1 MKLISLEDFRDIYIK
16 LYQRGFSFLSS
27 KFSLDKNQRTK
38 SAFNTNMLQSSN
50 WWIIPAVRK
59 RWNFLITGN
68 ENKTYEELITDYFKN
83 AGKKKM
89 ISLGSGVCSH
99 EIRLAELNPNWE
111 IHCYDF
117 ADELLKKAKE
127 ISDEKGLQN
136 IFFHAENVLK
146 TQIPK
151 ETYDIVFFH
160 QSLHHF
166 DDIKNFIRE
175 FVKKILKKEGHLI
188 INEFVGKNRLQFDK
202 TQIQH
207 INKAIKMIPKKLR
220 KIFKTNLHK
229 NKFYGNGFLRMYIA
243 DPSECVDSESILP
256 VIHEN
261 FETII
266 ERPFGGN
273 LLMSALKDISHH
285 FVEREREREE
295 ILKKV
300 FEIEDVYLKK
310 NDSDFVF
317 GVYYLNGK

>member
-50 WWIIPAVRK
+50 WWIIPAVKK

-68 ENKTYEELITDYFKN
+68 ENKTYEELMTDYFKN

-207 INKAIKMIPKKLR
+207 INKAIKMIPK
-220 KIFKTNLHK
+220 N
-229 NKFYGNGFLRMYIA
+229 
-243 DPSECVDSESILP
+243 
-256 VIHEN
+256 
-261 FETII
+261 
-266 ERPFGGN
+266 
-273 LLMSALKDISHH
+273 
-285 FVEREREREE
+285 
-295 ILKKV
+295 
-300 FEIEDVYLKK
+300 
-310 NDSDFVF
+310 
-317 GVYYLNGK
+317 